1 MNIRGRNEIRVKKTI
16 VFKGREKLRSTWL
29 TLIEEISPY
38 SRVWDPHEA
47 GFETRTHSEIH

>member
-1 MNIRGRNEIRVKKTI
+1 MNIRGRNEIRVKVKI
-16 VFKGREKLRSTWL
+16 VYKDREKLRSTWL

-47 GFETRTHSEIH
+47 GFETRTRSEIH